1 MAIRKTFI
9 VTALSSEPAARH
21 QIAGS
26 GRIRSLRSL
35 AAKAR
40 LAILLT
46 SYPTGLLFIGR
57 PHGPRK
63 VAIVHW
69 LAYNRST
76 ISPNE
81 VTTMSASKP
90 LIQIETSCGEIFL
103 ELDRDK
109 APVSVDNFIAYAN
122 AGHYDGTIFH
132 RVIKGFMIQ
141 GGGLT
146 ADMQEKPTGAPIVN
160 EASNKLK
167 NKLGTVAMAR
177 TGEIDS
183 ATAQF
188 FINTENNKD
197 LDHGGLKPEMYGY
210 AVFGQVVDG
219 MDVVYTIEQQAT
231 TSVAGYDNVPMELVV
246 IKAVTV
252 LD

>member
-1 MAIRKTFI
+1 MLHKNSDRSAPEQEPGN
-9 VTALSSEPAARH
+9 LSN
-21 QIAGS
+21 
-26 GRIRSLRSL
+26 
-35 AAKAR
+35 
-40 LAILLT
+40 T
-46 SYPTGLLFIGR
+46 TC
-57 PHGPRK
+57 
-63 VAIVHW
+63 
-69 LAYNRST
+69 
-76 ISPNE
+76 E
-81 VTTMSASKP
+81 VITMSDKP
-90 LIQIETSCGEIFL
+90 LIQIETSLGEIFL

-109 APVSVDNFIAYAN
+109 APVSVENFIAYAN

-146 ADMQEKPTGAPIVN
+146 PDMQEKPTREPIVN

-167 NKLGTVAMAR
+167 NRTGSVAMGR
-177 TGEIDS
+177 TGEINS

-188 FINTENNKD
+188 YINTADNKD

-231 TSVAGYDNVPMELVV
+231 TSVADYEDVPQEPIV
-246 IKAVTV
+246 IQRVTV

>member
-1 MAIRKTFI
+1 
-9 VTALSSEPAARH
+9 
-21 QIAGS
+21 
-26 GRIRSLRSL
+26 
-35 AAKAR
+35 
-40 LAILLT
+40 
-46 SYPTGLLFIGR
+46 
-57 PHGPRK
+57 
-63 VAIVHW
+63 
-69 LAYNRST
+69 
-76 ISPNE
+76 
-81 VTTMSASKP
+81 MSDKP
-90 LIQIETSCGEIFL
+90 LIQIETSHGEIFL

-109 APVSVDNFIAYAN
+109 APISVENFITYAK

-146 ADMQEKPTGAPIVN
+146 PDMQEKPTGEPIVN
-160 EASNKLK
+160 EAINKLK
-167 NKLGTVAMAR
+167 NKTGSVAMGR
-177 TGEIDS
+177 TGEINS

-188 FINTENNKD
+188 YINTEDNKE

-231 TSVAGYDNVPMELVV
+231 TIVAGFDDVPQEPIV
-246 IKAVTV
+246 IQAITV